1 MWKRV
6 LILIVVVLGLLPA
19 AVAAQGPGDEDS
31 DDILIRI
38 DGPVHVRAGET
49 AQGVVAISDDALIEG
64 TVEYLVVIDGDAT
77 ITGRVENQVYVVNGT
92 VTLKEGAWV
101 GEEVL
106 LYRADAIEEAGAT
119 VVGGI
124 HEEWGGF
131 TVTRGIWF
139 GFWLS
144 MTVAVVGAG
153 LLFAAFGG
161 RQLRG
166 AAGMVTGEVG
176 PTILTALIVW
186 IAIPIVAVLT
196 MVTVIGIP
204 FGIGVLVF
212 LLPALWFLG
221 YLVAGAAVGTL
232 IVKAKTAEGA
242 EHPYLPVF
250 VGLLI
255 LQVIALVPFVGG
267 TVAFFAGLVGAGAL
281 VYRAFRA
288 WRGTTAGRPATPP
301 TVPAAGAM

>member
-6 LILIVVVLGLLPA
+6 LFLIVIVLGLLPA

-31 DDILIRI
+31 NDILIRI

-49 AQGVVAISDDALIEG
+49 AQGVVVIGDNALIEG
-64 TVEYLVVIDGDAT
+64 TVEHLVVIDGDAT
-77 ITGRVENQVYVVNGT
+77 IAGRVENQVYIVNGT

-106 LYRADAIEEAGAT
+106 LYRADAVQEAGST
-119 VVGGI
+119 VVDGV

-139 GFWLS
+139 GIWVS

-166 AAGMVTGEVG
+166 AAGMVTGQVG
-176 PTILTALIVW
+176 PTLLTALIVW

-221 YLVAGAAVGTL
+221 YLVAGAAVGMP
-232 IVKAKTAEGA
+232 IVKATTAEGT
-242 EHPYLPVF
+242 EHPYLQVF

-267 TVAFFAGLVGAGAL
+267 TVAFFAGIVGAGAL
-281 VYRAFRA
+281 VYRAFTA
-288 WRGTTAGRPATPP
+288 WRGTTAGRPATPQ
-301 TVPAAGAM
+301 VPAAGAL